1 MTISS
6 GGGSATNSGIDY
18 QQRVA
23 SLFLAHLLLDIDV
36 SYILEI
42 HDSAKIAE
50 VSFETAS
57 CIDDI
62 EIKLIDGIRVLIQA
76 KRKISFSSSKNSQ
89 FCSAIEQFVNEYAL
103 NTDTKNFYILATSNQ
118 TSSKITYELRK
129 ILESIRIND
138 SGFINNPLNKS
149 EQRTFTDYLSIT
161 RNCFRKSLKRNVTD
175 EEIYK
180 FSKRVKVLVLDVEQ
194 SMGLEKAILTLLA
207 DRTQVNPNLIW
218 AALISNSIYFSSKR
232 LSINKEGLLSK
243 FGNYLSKDTET
254 ENNKSNK
261 EELIKWEIKLI
272 DKVASAREILLI
284 ESFVEQADYLMVE
297 LIRFNKDCSRRF
309 TFKKNHCLL
318 PNGSSWTVIYRC
330 STYAGMERILEEKQ
344 DHFLKDKK
352 IIVIPANLNKGE
364 DVENSLCST
373 IHSELCDTLLSK
385 NKEPLSCLHCGKS
398 ISGVASVAVEIDE
411 IDVES
416 ILGSVH
422 LSCLQPVD
430 RVIGIIDSQFSKD
443 YRCLKKFDFQLWA
456 KQLWRG
462 QYRFASFRDTS
473 IVQQNIPRIVWQ
485 SDYTYNSTYSFCV
498 KINLE
503 NGTAR
508 YISQRGKLDRMNLVE
523 AEKTASDFN
532 NSFEASK
539 DTDPFCYTSKTYTYG
554 SYSQL
559 LRIKGSDERCIKCVS
574 AEVAKY
580 NRVLEKTYNQCDN
593 FYAPV
598 FIILDEITELPLQIQ
613 KRVAMMTDPLDFENY
628 IENWKNAGI
637 NIVNYEI
644 KIIESD
650 WEFDMF
656 VASVFQSKTGLVV
669 DPIIDKNQDFIKA
682 IFIEDGNRLLKR
694 AGNIEL

>member
-42 HDSAKIAE
+42 QDSAKIAE

-57 CIDDI
+57 SIDDI

-89 FCSAIEQFVNEYAL
+89 FCSVIEQFVNEYAL
-103 NTDTKNFYILATSNQ
+103 NIDTKNFYILATSNQ
-118 TSSKITYELRK
+118 TSSKINYELRK

-175 EEIYK
+175 DEIYE
-180 FSKRVKVLVLDVEQ
+180 FSKRVKILILDVEQ
-194 SMGLEKAILTLLA
+194 SMGLEKVILILLA
-207 DRTQVNPNLIW
+207 ARMQINPNLIW
-218 AALISNSIYFSSKR
+218 TALISNSMYFSSKR
-232 LSINKEGLLSK
+232 LSVNKEGLMSK
-243 FGNYLSKDTET
+243 FGKYLSKDIDTDLDE
-254 ENNKSNK
+254 SNK
-261 EELIKWEIKLI
+261 EELLQWEFKLT
-272 DKVASAREILLI
+272 DKCSSAREVILVK
-284 ESFVEQADYLMVE
+284 SVVDKADYLIFE
-297 LIRFNKDCSRRF
+297 LIRFNEDCSRRF
-309 TFKKNHCLL
+309 SFKGDQCLFQ
-318 PNGSSWTVIYRC
+318 NGSSWTVVYRS
-330 STYAGMERILEEKQ
+330 STYKGLDRLIEANPTG
-344 DHFLKDKK
+344 FLSDKK
-352 IIVIPANLNKGE
+352 IIDFPANLSENS
-364 DVENSLCST
+364 DIENSLCST
-373 IHSELCDTLLSK
+373 MHSELCNVNLSK
-385 NKEPLSCLHCGKS
+385 NKDLLKCLHCGKS
-398 ISGVASVAVEIDE
+398 ISGVESVLVEIDE
-411 IDVES
+411 IDAEHM
-416 ILGSVH
+416 LGCVH
-422 LSCLQPVD
+422 LSCLQPVN
-430 RVIGIIDSQFSKD
+430 RVIGVPEFSKD
-443 YRCLKKFDFQLWA
+443 YSCLRKFDFQLWV

-473 IVQQNIPRIVWQ
+473 IVHQNIPRILWQ
-485 SDYTYNSTYSFCV
+485 SDYTYNASYSFCV

-539 DTDPFCYTSKTYTYG
+539 DTNPFCYTSKTYTYG

-559 LRIKGSDERCIKCVS
+559 LRIKGADERCIKCVS

-613 KRVAMMTDPLDFENY
+613 NRVVMMTDPLDFENY

-656 VASVFQSKTGLVV
+656 VSSVFRAKNGLVV
-669 DPIIDKNQDFIKA
+669 DPIIDQNQDFIKA
-682 IFIEDGNRLLKR
+682 IFIEDENRLLKR